1 MGWLARAR
9 GRGHD
14 GAMPSPVPTVD
25 VPAALHHLRGVPGPM
40 AALIDA
46 HGPPAMARTKNTF
59 ASLGRAIVYQQ
70 LSGKAA
76 GTIYGRFL
84 GLYPNKRFPTPAELL
99 ATPFE
104 SLRGVGLSRGK
115 ASYLLD
121 LAAKYADGTIQ
132 PRKFSRLSSEELV
145 DQLTRVKGIGEWS
158 VHMFL
163 MFGLSRPDVLPVGD
177 LGVRKGVQ
185 AYFGLGDL
193 PAPKAMVWLSQP
205 WQPYRSVASWYM
217 WRIAENGLPG
227 SPDR

>member
-1 MGWLARAR
+1 
-9 GRGHD
+9 
-14 GAMPSPVPTVD
+14 MPSPVPTVD
-25 VPAALHHLRGVPGPM
+25 IQAALRHLRRVPGPM

-46 HGPPAMARTKNTF
+46 HGPPSLTRTNNSF
-59 ASLGRAIVYQQ
+59 ASLGRAIIYQQ

-76 GTIYGRFL
+76 GTIYKRFL
-84 GLYPNKRFPTPAELL
+84 GLYAKHRFPTPKQLL

-104 SLRGVGLSRGK
+104 SLRGVGISRAK

-121 LAAKYADGTIQ
+121 LAARYADGTIQ
-132 PRKFSRLSSEELV
+132 PRKFSYMDEDELT

-163 MFGLSRPDVLPVGD
+163 IFGLTRPDVLPVGD

-185 AYFGLGDL
+185 LYFGLDEL
-193 PAPKAMVWLSQP
+193 PAPKTMVSLSQP

-217 WRIAENGLPG
+217 WRLLESSRPS
-227 SPDR
+227 SPE